1 MIGLRADASRG
12 QIDPGAAS
20 VRMPQ
25 SRSLLH
31 RRECRLLVGLAV
43 DPEQPMLSQC
53 HGGVT
58 ISLGASCEIL
68 ELLHRRGSCRAL
80 PFLSRAARLAPM
92 SALELVALASS
103 LSLLAGWRLYFVT
116 LVTGVAM
123 KWGFVALPDQLRA
136 LDVLAS
142 NWVIGIA
149 AAGTLAEF
157 FADKIAWVDS
167 AWDAIHTWVRPL
179 GGALLSLAIID
190 AGDPAVQVGSFLL
203 GGGAAF
209 LAHAGKAGARAMVN
223 ASPEPVSNVI
233 VSTGEDVA
241 TGGLVALA
249 IANPIA
255 AALIALVLVAAS
267 LWLVI
272 AARRL
277 LRRLIEP
284 RRR

>member
-1 MIGLRADASRG
+1 
-12 QIDPGAAS
+12 
-20 VRMPQ
+20 
-25 SRSLLH
+25 
-31 RRECRLLVGLAV
+31 
-43 DPEQPMLSQC
+43 
-53 HGGVT
+53 
-58 ISLGASCEIL
+58 
-68 ELLHRRGSCRAL
+68 
-80 PFLSRAARLAPM
+80 M

-249 IANPIA
+249 IANPLA